1 MTGPQR
7 LSFFAQLSNC
17 NLSQSCHIRG
27 SPLRPFPRVL
37 LCLLNIPKIRIK
49 TVHVIGC
56 SLSLQNL
63 HISYYCSS
71 VFWKYGQSLVE
82 YGQAIDP
89 QNLSLSSHPL
99 LKKARTFGLGR
110 PPPSL
115 NKHNRFQYTAP
126 SHLENWSG
134 GGGGPGQKARLF
146 VTEGKSDSTSKASM
160 PDCGMNGHLFILTYY
175 ASIRSVEKACM
186 WHVVPVSN
194 HLLDTESEFA
204 PRDPRKAHILV

>member
-17 NLSQSCHIRG
+17 NLSQSCHI
-27 SPLRPFPRVL
+27 RPFPRVL

-71 VFWKYGQSLVE
+71 VFWKYGQRLVE

-99 LKKARTFGLGR
+99 LKKARTFGLGC

-134 GGGGPGQKARLF
+134 EGGGSGA
-146 VTEGKSDSTSKASM
+146 KSPAF
-160 PDCGMNGHLFILTYY
+160 CNGRQIRFNKQSLYAWLWNEW
-175 ASIRSVEKACM
+175 ASIYIDILCQYQISWE
-186 WHVVPVSN
+186 S
-194 HLLDTESEFA
+194 LDVTCGPSIKSFA
-204 PRDPRKAHILV
+204 GHRIWICTPGP